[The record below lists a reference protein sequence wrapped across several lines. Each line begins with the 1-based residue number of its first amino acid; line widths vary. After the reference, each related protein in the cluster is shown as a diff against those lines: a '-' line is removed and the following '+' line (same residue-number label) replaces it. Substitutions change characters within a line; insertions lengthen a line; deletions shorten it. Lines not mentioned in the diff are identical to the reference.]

1 MRERYRPRLCGVL
14 YRFRA
19 QPILL
24 TALGPPLFRRPLIRE
39 KLVHLRVLAATGGQ
53 WFCYSKHPPAG

>member
-1 MRERYRPRLCGVL
+1 MRERNRPRLCGVL
-14 YRFRA
+14 DRFRA

-24 TALGPPLFRRPLIRE
+24 AALGPSLFRRPLVRG

-53 WFCYSKHPPAG
+53 

>member
-14 YRFRA
+14 DRFRA

-24 TALGPPLFRRPLIRE
+24 TALGPPLFRRPLIRG

-53 WFCYSKHPPAG
+53 